1 MFVSVKG
8 PLLADP
14 RLRRGARAHTPDW
27 LLRSPTT
34 PFVHGNVAKLTG
46 ENGPLQR
53 STFLQNIHDMK
64 EVFLIRHA
72 EAIYDPKIPDAQRPL
87 SARGLSQAA
96 DLAQQIER
104 LGIEE
109 IHTSPYE
116 RCLHTIAPLTE
127 KLGLH
132 LNVVHDLRER
142 AFTDGH
148 IQDWATT
155 WRTAWMDPDFAFDDG
170 ESGRRAQAR
179 MYEAMIRLVTA
190 SPAKKLAVSS
200 HGNVI
205 ALLLQQIDS
214 SFTFEHACSIR
225 NPDVLRIMFDGIS
238 LSWDS
243 EFDVAGLRSFA
254 TTFQARSTE

>member
-1 MFVSVKG
+1 
-8 PLLADP
+8 
-14 RLRRGARAHTPDW
+14 
-27 LLRSPTT
+27 
-34 PFVHGNVAKLTG
+34 
-46 ENGPLQR
+46 
-53 STFLQNIHDMK
+53 MK
-64 EVFLIRHA
+64 EIYLIRHA
-72 EAIYDPKIPDAQRPL
+72 EAIYDPRIPDGQRPL
-87 SARGLSQAA
+87 SVRGRSQAA
-96 DLAQQIER
+96 ELVLQVEQ

-109 IHTSPYE
+109 VHTSPYE
-116 RCLHTIAPLTE
+116 RCLHTIAPSAE

-132 LNVVHDLRER
+132 PNVVHDFRER
-142 AFTDGH
+142 VFTDGQ

-155 WRTAWMDPDFAFDDG
+155 WRTAWMDPDFAFNDG
-170 ESGRRAQAR
+170 ESGRQAQAR
-179 MYEAMIRLVTA
+179 MYQAMLRVVTA

-214 SFTFEHACSIR
+214 SFSFEHACSIR
-225 NPDVLRIMFDGIS
+225 NPDVLRVMFDGVS